1 MINRASLIFRSMD
14 QGSHRDLRLAL
25 LRLLNLCRDAA
36 ARVSDD
42 HVGAWLAGVEF
53 YSWRCL
59 EQHGAADPAQC
70 RRILASCERILERLE
85 HLPEL
90 MRDKRA
96 AA

>member
-1 MINRASLIFRSMD
+1 MD

-25 LRLLNLCRDAA
+25 LRLLNLCRDVA
-36 ARVSDD
+36 ARVRDD
-42 HVGAWLAGVEF
+42 QVAAWLEGVEF

-59 EQHGAADPAQC
+59 EQHGEAGPAQC

-85 HLPEL
+85 RLPEL
-90 MRDKRA
+90 MPDKQA

>member
-1 MINRASLIFRSMD
+1 MD
-14 QGSHRDLRLAL
+14 QASHRDLRLAL
-25 LRLLNLCRDAA
+25 LRLLNRCRDVA

-42 HVGAWLAGVEF
+42 HVGAWLSGVEF

-59 EQHGAADPAQC
+59 EQHGEADPAQC

-85 HLPEL
+85 RLPEL
-90 MRDKRA
+90 MPDKQA

>member
-1 MINRASLIFRSMD
+1 MD
-14 QGSHRDLRLAL
+14 RGSHRDLRLAL

-85 HLPEL
+85 RLPEL
-90 MRDKRA
+90 MPDKRA